1 MKRMRMRP
9 SRNTSTV
16 TPAAEDAVPHPGHRN
31 YHEESLDYSDSIS
44 KLSTSVAFPKNVS
57 LTTGFLTFCGMTA
70 AVAFNILGL
79 HTFTF
84 HIHRNCKLL
93 PSRSHINNIKLRIM
107 FKCVKCMHYSCFIIW
122 EVQAIGLQK
131 DEQTLLLCF
140 GSNLL
145 VYKK

>member
-44 KLSTSVAFPKNVS
+44 KSSTSVAFPKNVS

-93 PSRSHINNIKLRIM
+93 LP
-107 FKCVKCMHYSCFIIW
+107 
-122 EVQAIGLQK
+122 EV
-131 DEQTLLLCF
+131 TLTT
-140 GSNLL
+140 SN
-145 VYKK
+145 

>member
-9 SRNTSTV
+9 SRNTATV
-16 TPAAEDAVPHPGHRN
+16 TPAAEEDAVSHPGQRN
-31 YHEESLDYSDSIS
+31 FHEESLDYSDSIS

-84 HIHRNCKLL
+84 H
-93 PSRSHINNIKLRIM
+93 
-107 FKCVKCMHYSCFIIW
+107 
-122 EVQAIGLQK
+122 
-131 DEQTLLLCF
+131 T
-140 GSNLL
+140 
-145 VYKK
+145 